1 VIEQYVSASELRRLV
16 SALIVVIG
24 FIAITAFFAF
34 LIVPGQRYQ
43 AHTSDET
50 TVVAVQGDSGWLDPT
65 DYLPSRRIE
74 IPPIDPATVMTANSE
89 LLERGK
95 FLYEQTC
102 VTCHGNS
109 GRGDGAGGRG
119 LNPPPRNFTS
129 PNGWKNGS
137 RLEEIFST
145 LERGV
150 TGSAMVS
157 YNYLSKKDR
166 MALTHY
172 VQSLGS
178 FDHGQ
183 SDPKA
188 RSLLENLFANQGEVI
203 PNKIP
208 VNEAIHRIVTEYAA
222 VSKNYTCESI
232 GDAPNPIAD
241 PARVTITQASVTARD
256 SFEFG
261 RQVAVG
267 VPINGLAPL
276 VDTYT
281 SNQWNQLRL
290 CLERH

>member
-1 VIEQYVSASELRRLV
+1 VIEQYVSASELRRLA

-34 LIVPGQRYQ
+34 LVVPGQRYQ
-43 AHTSDET
+43 AHTSNET

-74 IPPIDPATVMTANSE
+74 IPPIDPATVMTANAE

-95 FLYEQTC
+95 FLYGQTC
-102 VTCHGNS
+102 LTCHGPS
-109 GRGDGAGGRG
+109 GQGDGAGGRG

-129 PNGWKNGS
+129 PSGWKNGT

-166 MALTHY
+166 MALAHY

-188 RSLLENLFANQGEVI
+188 RALLENLFANQGEVI
-203 PNKIP
+203 PNRIP
-208 VNEAIHRIVTEYAA
+208 VKDAISRIVSEYEA
-222 VSKNYTCESI
+222 VSKNYTCGSI
-232 GDAPNPIAD
+232 GDTPNPIAD
-241 PARVTITQASVTARD
+241 PARVAITQTSLTAGD
-256 SFEFG
+256 PVEFA
-261 RQVAVG
+261 RKVAVG
-267 VPINGLAPL
+267 VPMNGFAPQ
-276 VDTYT
+276 VGTYT

-290 CLERH
+290 CLERQ